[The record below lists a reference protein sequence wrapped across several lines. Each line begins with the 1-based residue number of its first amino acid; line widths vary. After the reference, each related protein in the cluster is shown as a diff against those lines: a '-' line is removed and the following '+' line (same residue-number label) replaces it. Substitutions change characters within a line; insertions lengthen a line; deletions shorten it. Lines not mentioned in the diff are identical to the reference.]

1 MMLFDSGATPI
12 FLYRNPV
19 DLRKSFDTLAALV
32 EVKLHENP
40 LSGAY
45 FIFLNKSA
53 NRIKILYWDQDG
65 FAIWM
70 KRLERGIFPIPESCA
85 GTKIKLDRTTLNMM
99 LDGVKIIKKTRRFE
113 L

>member
-1 MMLFDSGATPI
+1 MLTAPHQI

-19 DLRKSFDTLAALV
+19 DLRKSFDALSALV
-32 EVKLHENP
+32 TCHLHENP

-45 FIFLNKSA
+45 FIFLNKST

-70 KRLERGIFPIPESCA
+70 KRLERGSFPIPADLS
-85 GTKIKLDRTTLNMM
+85 GDKICLDRTSFHAL
-99 LDGVKIIKKTRRFE
+99 LDGVKIIKKSRRFE
-113 L
+113 LKKL